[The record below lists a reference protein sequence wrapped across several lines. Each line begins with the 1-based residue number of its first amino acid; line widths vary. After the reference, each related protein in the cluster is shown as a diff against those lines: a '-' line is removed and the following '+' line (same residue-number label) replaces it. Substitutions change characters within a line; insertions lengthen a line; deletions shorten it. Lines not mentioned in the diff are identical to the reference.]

1 MWRSRSR
8 SQVRDRLAGLSRQPA
23 RGRPAPETGTTT
35 QSRDRVDDDFPAPAA
50 ERGNRVLGTD
60 HDQWAQEDA
69 LVDDNGRRFFFT
81 WDARARKAALVL
93 LGALALV
100 IVWWW
105 FSGQPREVT
114 PVDVEVTEGAAVTGA
129 SAEMT
134 ASTPAQLETVVVHVV
149 GKVAEP
155 GVVEL
160 PSGSRVQDA
169 VEAAGGA
176 TKDKAL
182 ESVNLARVLVDGEQ
196 INVGAT
202 TGESGS
208 ARISLNSSDAKQLQE
223 LPGVG
228 PVIAERIVEWRTANG
243 PFRSVEELS
252 EVSGIGPAMVDR
264 IRDEVGM

>member
-1 MWRSRSR
+1 M
-8 SQVRDRLAGLSRQPA
+8 AGLSPQSARVQPTPTT
-23 RGRPAPETGTTT
+23 RTTT
-35 QSRDRVDDDFPAPAA
+35 QSRDRVDEDFSSPEA
-50 ERGNRVLGTD
+50 ERGKRLLGIDRD
-60 HDQWAQEDA
+60 HGAG
-69 LVDDNGRRFFFT
+69 VDTHFDSDGRRFFFT
-81 WDARARKAALVL
+81 WDTRARKAALIL

-105 FSGQPREVT
+105 FSGQPREMT
-114 PVDVEVTEGAAVTGA
+114 PVEIGVTEGAAVTGTPSEKA
-129 SAEMT
+129 SN
-134 ASTPAQLETVVVHVV
+134 TPTQLDTVVVHVV

-160 PSGSRVQDA
+160 PAGSRVQDA

-176 TKDKAL
+176 VKDKAL

-196 INVGAT
+196 IDVGAT
-202 TGESGS
+202 TAESGS
-208 ARISLNSSDAKQLQE
+208 TRISLNSSDAKQLQE

-252 EVSGIGPAMVDR
+252 EVSGIGPTMVER

>member
-1 MWRSRSR
+1 
-8 SQVRDRLAGLSRQPA
+8 VQPT
-23 RGRPAPETGTTT
+23 PTTRT
-35 QSRDRVDDDFPAPAA
+35 TRQSRDRVDEDFPSPEA
-50 ERGNRVLGTD
+50 ERGKRLLGI
-60 HDQWAQEDA
+60 DQNQGAGADA
-69 LVDDNGRRFFFT
+69 HFDGDDRRFFFT
-81 WDARARKAALVL
+81 WDARARKAALIL

-100 IVWWW
+100 IAWWW
-105 FSGQPREVT
+105 FSGQPREMT
-114 PVDVEVTEGAAVTGA
+114 PVEIGVTEGGSVTGT
-129 SAEMT
+129 SSGMT
-134 ASTPAQLETVVVHVV
+134 AAAPAQVDTVVVHVV

-160 PSGSRVQDA
+160 PAGSRVQDA

-176 TKDKAL
+176 VKDKAL

-196 INVGAT
+196 IDVGAT
-202 TGESGS
+202 TTESGS
-208 ARISLNSSDAKQLQE
+208 TRISLNSSDAGQLQE

-252 EVSGIGPAMVDR
+252 EVSGIGPAMVER